1 MTCCPNCSVFAPLS
15 SCGPVY
21 LGSCLVLCVSAL
33 ASCLFPLPQVTLV
46 ARVSLFVLCDCSAC
60 FQLCE
65 ITFTAS
71 FRSCLSIPIS
81 PHCHEHCVRSLM
93 CSPEGGPC
101 HSSLVFVF
109 VFLNVGV
116 VYWFLKAHLLLEQFS
131 LHPTFGCSPLH
142 STHLL

>member
-33 ASCLFPLPQVTLV
+33 VYFHFHKLLWWLALV
-46 ARVSLFVLCDCSAC
+46 
-60 FQLCE
+60 
-65 ITFTAS
+65 
-71 FRSCLSIPIS
+71 CLSFVIVLHAFNCVKLLSQLRSAPVSPIS
-81 PHCHEHCVRSLM
+81 PHCHEHCVRSLV

-109 VFLNVGV
+109 VFVNVGFF
-116 VYWFLKAHLLLEQFS
+116 YWFLKARLLLEQFS
-131 LHPTFGCSPLH
+131 LHPTFGCSPRH